1 MITTTLRIT
10 SESALHSSAIGLR
23 CCWVIIAVIVVVI
36 VVVVGIAA
44 HFEII

>member
-1 MITTTLRIT
+1 VITTTLRIT

-23 CCWVIIAVIVVVI
+23 CCVIIAVIVVVI
-36 VVVVGIAA
+36 VVAAGIAA